1 MENTENLNLFLQPY
15 EETSIIP
22 IENKTLLS
30 VNRAD
35 LSEMASQIVESVDD
49 GVADALDTVI
59 IAKKGLYVF
68 ESIIEAMKGKAKL
81 PEGKNYQKH
90 HCDIR
95 EQATG
100 VRYYFEGCN
109 DPVWTDLNMQMLDI
123 KERLSKREAK
133 LKTFTK
139 PTQVEDEVDEDSGEV
154 IMEARIINPPVKTGG
169 QSLIFTIK

>member
-49 GVADALDTVI
+49 GVADALDTII

-68 ESIIEAMKGKAKL
+68 ESIIEAMKGKARL
-81 PEGKNYQKH
+81 PEGNKYQKH

-109 DPVWTDLNMQMLDI
+109 DPVWTGLNMQMIDI

-139 PTQVEDEVDEDSGEV
+139 PTQVEDEVDEDSGEI